1 MSTWSD
7 ERRLNQAAEAA
18 ERRKDD
24 VARDDRRRKDQA
36 ADDQRRRDLRRLD
49 REEKRADK
57 ARTRLDRQRRRQA
70 RAARREK
77 TLTPAN
83 IYRRGTLALVTASAL
98 ASLPAQIAHFGGISY
113 WLLPIPFALEGAA
126 WVMNAGVAYA
136 DERKLAAWVR
146 WLMRAFAMVAAGYA
160 ASINYGYGQH
170 LPGLTL
176 DQAHAAGYGLAAVTV
191 GGPLLFEVRQWVTTL
206 AASTLTPK
214 QKADAKA
221 RAAHEKQ
228 RRRDHKGV
236 ITLANQL
243 ISAAPF
249 GTLSDEDAFRTAWEI
264 HTGIRQPG
272 MTPALYRQ
280 AVAARKA
287 LAESLA
293 AKTPEAVET
302 RELSPE
308 QVAVELFLAEAFGPG
323 DGDGGTP
330 ILAPPDGPTSGP
342 QRAGGNKS
350 QDDPAEPSKG
360 RFSLGRKG
368 KRGVGRSAPKT
379 PERPLAQ
386 DDLEKVRA
394 LAKTLG
400 GAANLSHSV
409 VKKAIGGGSNDYL
422 VRLRKAI
429 QAEGGS
435 AQ

>member
-24 VARDDRRRKDQA
+24 EARDERRRNDQA
-36 ADDQRRRDLRRLD
+36 ADDERRRELRRLD
-49 REEKRADK
+49 REEKRGEK
-57 ARTRLDRQRRRQA
+57 ARARLDRQRRRQT

-77 TLTPAN
+77 ALAPAN

-126 WVMNAGVAYA
+126 WVMAAGVAYA
-136 DERKLAAWVR
+136 DERKLSAWVR
-146 WLMRAFAMVAAGYA
+146 WLLRAFAMVAAGYA
-160 ASINYGYGQH
+160 ATINYGYGQN
-170 LPGLTL
+170 LPSLTL
-176 DQAHAAGYGLAAVTV
+176 DQAHAAGFGLAAVTV
-191 GGPLLFEVRQWVTTL
+191 GGPFLFEIRQWVTTL

-228 RRRDHKGV
+228 RRRDHKPV
-236 ITLANQL
+236 VSLAKQL

-272 MTPALYRQ
+272 MTPNLYRQ
-280 AVAARKA
+280 AVDARKA
-287 LAESLA
+287 LASSLA
-293 AKTPEAVET
+293 AKTPEAVEAT
-302 RELSPE
+302 ELSPE
-308 QVAVELFLAEAFGPG
+308 QVAVELFLAETFGPG

-330 ILAPPDGPTSGP
+330 VVAPPDGPKSGP
-342 QRAGGNKS
+342 QGVGGDKS
-350 QDDPAEPSKG
+350 QSTPAEPSKG

-368 KRGVGRSAPKT
+368 KPGVGRSAPKT
-379 PERPLAQ
+379 PERPLGEA
-386 DDLEKVRA
+386 DLEKVRA

-400 GAANLSHSV
+400 GASNLSHSV